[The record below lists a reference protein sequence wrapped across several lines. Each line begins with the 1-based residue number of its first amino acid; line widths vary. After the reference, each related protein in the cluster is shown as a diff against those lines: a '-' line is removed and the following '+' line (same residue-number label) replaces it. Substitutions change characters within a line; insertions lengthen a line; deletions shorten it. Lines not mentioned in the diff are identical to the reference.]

1 MKEQTLWTPILDQAL
16 SEMKDLPFLATPP
29 SFQLEN
35 LENQLKKAFQIDD
48 LLLQT
53 DNLKWREKDK
63 IYHTMGEDPV
73 VVCFQIAPLEG
84 NVFWIL
90 PQKELHTLTAWFLT
104 KKSPKEDPFFS
115 SPLEEGFYRFI
126 LLNVLQ
132 GLESSKLLDQFSIQF
147 ADCELSQEEKVFC
160 IDLQINHSN
169 NSCWGRLCL
178 TSSFKTSW
186 QGHSKKTTP
195 LHKLLDTSYELT
207 LSATIG
213 TVSLSEE
220 ERESLQNGDII
231 LFEDTSYEI
240 DTEKG
245 LISLQLGNHL
255 LFYAKRKNSQI
266 KIADYATYQ
275 EKEAEEQPPIEPS
288 ALTIEVTKIQMPLQK
303 LLQLKPGDTLENE
316 ILPNVCLLFNDKVFA
331 EAELIQLKKGLGI
344 RLINLK
350 K

>member
-16 SEMKDLPFLATPP
+16 SEIKDLPFLAASP
-29 SFQLEN
+29 SFHLED
-35 LENQLKKAFQIDD
+35 LENQLKKTFQIDD
-48 LLLQT
+48 LSLQT
-53 DNLKWREKDK
+53 DNVKWRERDDV
-63 IYHTMGEDPV
+63 YHAMGEDPV
-73 VVCFQIAPLEG
+73 VVCFQTAPLEG

-132 GLESSKLLDQFSIQF
+132 GLESTKLLEGFSIQF
-147 ADCELSQEEKVFC
+147 ADRELSQEEKIFC
-160 IDLQINHSN
+160 IDLQISHASS
-169 NSCWGRLCL
+169 SCWGRLCL
-178 TSSFKTSW
+178 SSAFKTSW

-195 LHKLLDTSYELT
+195 LHKLLDTSYTLT

-213 TVSLSEE
+213 SVSLSDE
-220 ERESLQNGDII
+220 ERESLQTGDII

-240 DTEKG
+240 DTDKG
-245 LISLQLGNHL
+245 LISLQIGNHL

-275 EKEAEEQPPIEPS
+275 EKEAEEPLPIEPS
-288 ALTIEVTKIQMPLQK
+288 ALTIEVSQIQIPLQK
-303 LLQLKPGDTLENE
+303 LLQLKPGDTLENDVQ
-316 ILPNVCLLFNDKVFA
+316 PNVCLLFNEKVFA
-331 EAELIQLKKGLGI
+331 QAQLIQLQKGLGLRI
-344 RLINLK
+344 INLK